1 MDLNQAVRQ
10 FLEYCE
16 LEKGHSALTIRNY
29 QQYLN
34 RFITWATKQKL
45 SNPSDITDETIR
57 EYRLF
62 LNRIKDKHDQPL
74 KRITINY
81 HLIALRSFLKFLS
94 KKDIKALAPEKIEL
108 ADTDEREITFLTP
121 EEVDSLLHAPNLKTL
136 QGLRDRAI
144 LETLYSTG
152 LRINE
157 LINLK
162 IDQINV
168 DRGEFAV
175 LGKGGRIR
183 LVFLSRRAKYYL
195 KKYLD
200 TRRDKDQYLFIRYG
214 RKKNPQ
220 LDAPSD
226 KPLHLTARS
235 IQRQIHFYA
244 LKAGITKP
252 VTPHVLRH
260 SFATDLLTNGAD
272 LRAVQSLLGHVS
284 VTTTQIYTH
293 LTNPQLREIHKAFHH
308 RSSPSDT
315 NVDDSDNI
323 EEEPP
328 DTKKTDQPD
337 PDTDNSNP
345 LENN

>member
-1 MDLNQAVRQ
+1 MDLIKAVQQ
-10 FLEYCE
+10 FLQYCE

-29 QQYLN
+29 KQYLG
-34 RFITWATKQKL
+34 RFTIWAEKQKL
-45 SNPSDITDETIR
+45 THPENITDDTIR

-62 LNRIKDKHDQPL
+62 LNRLKDKHDNSL
-74 KRITINY
+74 KKITINY

-94 KKDIKALAPEKIEL
+94 KKDITALAPEKIEL
-108 ADTDEREITFLTP
+108 ADTDDREISFLAP
-121 EEVDSLLHAPNLKTL
+121 EEVELLLHSPVPKTL

-152 LRINE
+152 LRIDE

-162 IDQINV
+162 REQINI

-200 TRRDKDQYLFIRYG
+200 TRHDKDIYVFIRYG

-220 LDAPSD
+220 LDIIPD
-226 KPLHLTARS
+226 KPLRLSARS
-235 IQRQIHFYA
+235 IQRQIHNYA
-244 LKAGITKP
+244 VKAGITKP

-260 SFATDLLTNGAD
+260 SFATDLLSNGAD
-272 LRAVQSLLGHVS
+272 IRAVQSLLGHAS
-284 VTTTQIYTH
+284 ITTTQIYTH
-293 LTNPQLREIHKAFHH
+293 LTNPQLRDIHKTFHN
-308 RSSPSDT
+308 RQSSSVDESPDESSDKHEIPKT
-315 NVDDSDNI
+315 TDSTT
-323 EEEPP
+323 P
-328 DTKKTDQPD
+328 
-337 PDTDNSNP
+337 NSQNMS
-345 LENN
+345 